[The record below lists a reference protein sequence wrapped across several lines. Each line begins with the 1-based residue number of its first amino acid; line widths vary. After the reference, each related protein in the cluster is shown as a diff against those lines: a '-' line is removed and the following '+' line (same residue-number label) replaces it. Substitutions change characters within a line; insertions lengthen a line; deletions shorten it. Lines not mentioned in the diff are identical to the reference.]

1 MEDAVAGDLSKARL
15 KRVSSRP
22 VWSLLVWGSSPVWH
36 TKSVSELSSTMTHPA
51 SSLATTTAPSL
62 APRPAFL
69 WAVATPDL
77 RSQSTAASRSPSA
90 AAKASTHFFIGAE
103 VRARSSLISA
113 VFGLVAI
120 GRARHEARAS
130 RGKGRS
136 MLRRSSMLRVLRVRG
151 GDGLFVRGEG

>member
-22 VWSLLVWGSSPVWH
+22 VWGLLVWGSSPVWH

-136 MLRRSSMLRVLRVRG
+136 MLRRSSMLRECCVRG
-151 GDGLFVRGEG
+151 GRRRPGVRG